1 MVTVPV
7 AAPPP
12 VTDAGETLTETSVG
26 TVMERVAVPLFPL
39 TVAVIVAVTATL
51 TAAVVTVNV
60 ADVCPAA
67 TVTVPGTIADELLD
81 ASAINK
87 PPVGAGPLSVTVP
100 VDDVPPAT
108 VVGFNTTDATSGDVT
123 VSDALAVVEKAAAV
137 IVDVASVPTGFVV
150 TVNVAVVCPAAIVT
164 VAGTVAAPLF
174 EDVRLTTVPPAGA
187 AASRVTVPVL
197 DVPPT
202 TDPGFSV
209 TELMPG

>member
-26 TVMERVAVPLFPL
+26 AVMERVAVALFPF
-39 TVAVIVAVTATL
+39 TVAVIVAVTAAL

-67 TVTVPGTIADELLD
+67 TVTVAGTIADELLD
-81 ASAINK
+81 ASATNK
-87 PPVGAGPLSVTVP
+87 PPVGAGLLSVTVP

-137 IVDVASVPTGFVV
+137 IVVVASVPTGFVV

-164 VAGTVAAPLF
+164 VVGTGAAPLF
-174 EDVRLTTVPPAGA
+174 EDVRLTTVPPVGA

-197 DVPPT
+197 GVPPV
-202 TDPGFSV
+202 TDAGFRETLLTPG
-209 TELMPG
+209 

>member
-26 TVMERVAVPLFPL
+26 AVMERVAVALFPF
-39 TVAVIVAVTATL
+39 TVAVIVAVTAAL

-81 ASAINK
+81 ASATNK

-108 VVGFNTTDATSGDVT
+108 VVGFNTTDVVTGAVT
-123 VSDALAVVEKAAAV
+123 VSDAFALVVNAPAE
-137 IVDVASVPTGFVV
+137 IVDVAFDATGDVE
-150 TVNVAVVCPAAIVT
+150 TVNVAVVWPSATVT
-164 VAGTVAAPLF
+164 VAGTVAALLSD
-174 EDVRLTTVPPAGA
+174 DVRLTTVPPAGA
-187 AASRVTVPVL
+187 AASKVTVPVL
-197 DVPPT
+197 DVPPM
-202 TDPGFSV
+202 TDAGFRETLLTPG
-209 TELMPG
+209 

>member
-12 VTDAGETLTETSVG
+12 VTDAGETLTETSIG
-26 TVMERVAVPLFPL
+26 AVMERVAVALFPF
-39 TVAVIVAVTATL
+39 TVAVIVAVTAAL

-81 ASAINK
+81 ASATNK

-108 VVGFNTTDATSGDVT
+108 VVGFNTTDVVTGAVT
-123 VSDALAVVEKAAAV
+123 VSDAFALVVNAPAE
-137 IVDVASVPTGFVV
+137 IVDVAFVATGDVE
-150 TVNVAVVCPAAIVT
+150 TVNVAVVWPSATVT
-164 VAGTVAAPLF
+164 VAGPVAALLF

-187 AASRVTVPVL
+187 AASKVTVPVL
-197 DVPPT
+197 DVPPM
-202 TDPGFSV
+202 TDAGFRDTLLTPG
-209 TELMPG
+209 

>member
-12 VTDAGETLTETSVG
+12 VTDAGETLTETSIG
-26 TVMERVAVPLFPL
+26 AVMERVAVALFPF
-39 TVAVIVAVTATL
+39 TVAVIVAVTAAL

-81 ASAINK
+81 ASATNK

-108 VVGFNTTDATSGDVT
+108 VVGFNTTDVVTGAVT
-123 VSDALAVVEKAAAV
+123 VSDAFALVVNAPAE
-137 IVDVASVPTGFVV
+137 IVDVAFVATGDVE
-150 TVNVAVVCPAAIVT
+150 TVNVAVVWPSATVT
-164 VAGTVAAPLF
+164 VAGPVAALLF

-202 TDPGFSV
+202 TDPGFREMLL
-209 TELMPG
+209 TPG